1 MQFHPEVGNSPQFHV
16 MTALSQR
23 SMIVGCGLLTQACC
37 GPVDTAFLFDDFF
50 KILRHIREG
59 TGVAAFASWLRSV
72 EELGRK
78 EFDNHQ
84 LQAPAGD
91 FKGGTVHVE
100 QLLCRQV
107 HELQKLVRSWCWDP
121 VV

>member
-1 MQFHPEVGNSPQFHV
+1 ME
-16 MTALSQR
+16 
-23 SMIVGCGLLTQACC
+23 ACC

-50 KILRHIREG
+50 KILRRIREG
-59 TGVAAFASWLRSV
+59 TGFAFASWLRSV

-91 FKGGTVHVE
+91 FKGETVHTQ
-100 QLLCRQV
+100 QLLC
-107 HELQKLVRSWCWDP
+107 
-121 VV
+121 